1 MTFEYK
7 KKIYGYECDVYGHL
21 NNAVYLQIYEAAR
34 AEALIAMDMPIAK
47 LKELGIAI
55 FVVKAVI
62 EYKKGIL
69 LEDTIT
75 VKSSCTKFDRLYTIW
90 VQEIYNASGELCS
103 TVEITAAFTKEY
115 KPHRISKELMEHFE
129 RVICV

>member
-1 MTFEYK
+1 MIFNFK

-47 LKELGIAI
+47 LKEQNIAI

-75 VKSSCTKFDRLYTIW
+75 VKSSCSKIDRLYSIW
-90 VQEIYNASGELCS
+90 NQEIYNSNNELCS
-103 TVEITAAFTKEY
+103 TVEITAVFTKDY
-115 KPHRISKELMEHFE
+115 KPYRISKELLEQMQKGL
-129 RVICV
+129 